1 MPTLDIESGDIS
13 WASMFSC
20 SVLIPL
26 RLHAFCVLVYVHGN
40 ELPSPSISLSP
51 YKVILFTASTKV
63 YADKLMDLLDP
74 SRRLIRHR
82 LFREHCVCVGG
93 NFIKELGI
101 LGRDL
106 SKTIIVDNSP
116 QAFGYQVHQRFV
128 YVVQVKFSFSPI
140 LISLLV

>member
-1 MPTLDIESGDIS
+1 
-13 WASMFSC
+13 
-20 SVLIPL
+20 
-26 RLHAFCVLVYVHGN
+26 
-40 ELPSPSISLSP
+40 
-51 YKVILFTASTKV
+51 
-63 YADKLMDLLDP
+63 MDLLDP

-116 QAFGYQVHQRFV
+116 QAFGYQVCIMILYNSTCCV
-128 YVVQVKFSFSPI
+128 YYSSPA
-140 LISLLV
+140 